1 MDFRAPSQEVGD
13 KENQGVPEK
22 FQDGELPRV
31 VSILKSSQRANCPL
45 VKKLTKV
52 RLCLLELWLSFDHG
66 NFWVTRIKSRS

>member
-13 KENQGVPEK
+13 KENQGVPK

-45 VKKLTKV
+45 EKKLTKV
-52 RLCLLELWLSFDHG
+52 RLCLLEL
-66 NFWVTRIKSRS
+66 

>member
-1 MDFRAPSQEVGD
+1 MPSQEVGD

-45 VKKLTKV
+45 EKKLTKV
-52 RLCLLELWLSFDHG
+52 RLCLLEL
-66 NFWVTRIKSRS
+66 

>member
-45 VKKLTKV
+45 EKKLTKV
-52 RLCLLELWLSFDHG
+52 RLCLLEH
-66 NFWVTRIKSRS
+66 VTVIWPWKFLGYPYQKS